1 MTVDRTHSTGQS
13 GRRGSWRAE
22 AARLQ
27 RLLLQAPMHIF
38 VFDARLVCRFA
49 APHGPAFLGRTVDQL
64 VSAPAL
70 EIFSRVATIVPR
82 LLQVVQSGTSWV
94 HPALAYPADP
104 AGRWPA
110 GAWQVHLQPWH
121 DGMGAANAAEAGP
134 AAMEEPADQLAAPG
148 VLVCCAPIEAPSGAE
163 PASDAGEWHAEGRRS
178 AQLLER
184 IRTKLTVI
192 RGNVELFTRR
202 ELRTG
207 RQPPLELARITAAV
221 DDAERL
227 LREYERSSR
236 LTTRHPDL
244 P

>member
-1 MTVDRTHSTGQS
+1 MTADRNRNTGQR
-13 GRRGSWRAE
+13 GRRGNWGGD
-22 AARLQ
+22 AARFQ
-27 RLLLQAPMHIF
+27 QLLMQVPVHIF

-49 APHGPAFLGRTVDQL
+49 APSGPAFLGRTVDQL

-70 EIFSRVATIVPR
+70 EVFSRASAIVPR
-82 LLQVVQSGTSWV
+82 LLQVIQSGTSWV
-94 HPALAYPADP
+94 HPALTYPADP
-104 AGRWPA
+104 SGQWPA
-110 GAWQVHLQPWH
+110 GVWQVHVQPWH
-121 DGMGAANAAEAGP
+121 DGLTEVEAAESVPETTDTPAGRI
-134 AAMEEPADQLAAPG
+134 AAPG
-148 VLVCCAPIEAPSGAE
+148 VLVCCAPIATEDGAE
-163 PASDAGEWHAEGRRS
+163 QRAASDEWHTEGRRS

-192 RGNVELFTRR
+192 RGNVDLFTRR
-202 ELRTG
+202 ELRAG
-207 RQPPLELARITAAV
+207 GQPPRELARITAAV